1 MVMTIPLRRQA
12 HALAF
17 LITIFSRP
25 IIAQENSWQS
35 VDARQLPDFLLFN
48 DDFKPLRNE
57 QMRGQW
63 TLFFFGYMNCPDL
76 CPTTLQSLATVL
88 QRLRQQ
94 QADQLPQVIFV
105 SIDPWRDT
113 PNKLRTYVRYFDK
126 SFVGASA
133 DEPQLNILTNF
144 FKVIYYNNRSKS
156 SPSEYEVAHSDSVM
170 LINPEGEFVGYF
182 KSPLNS
188 DEITDKLA
196 KLLPE

>member
-76 CPTTLQSLATVL
+76 CPTTLQTLATVL

-170 LINPEGEFVGYF
+170 LINPEGRFVGYF

-188 DEITDKLA
+188 DEITDKLVE
-196 KLLPE
+196 LLSE

>member
-170 LINPEGEFVGYF
+170 LINPEGRFVGYF

-188 DEITDKLA
+188 DEITDKLVE
-196 KLLPE
+196 LLSE